1 MSQKLLVGG
10 FKWFENNYQFN
21 KDFLEKFNEESH
33 EGYFLQVYVQYT
45 QELHNLHNNLPFL
58 T

>member
-33 EGYFLQVYVQYT
+33 EGYFLQVCVQYT